1 MPKPPA
7 DSMPDSWDFDPE
19 FLSNPAHLP
28 PYLASHDSPAL
39 GPARRATAADVQP
52 WFRSATDQDGPD
64 RAPHGIVLS
73 AIHAIVDDRRAGRY
87 RVHGPCGLVLGELL
101 LNRHLLMV
109 GPPGVGKTTQGIQPI
124 TARLLADRGR
134 SVVVFDPKGD
144 QFGVVRDLAVAAG
157 RRARTVVRLNLT
169 DPQGSVGWNPL
180 RHRLGKTEAH
190 GIANSLV
197 MAVES
202 KVSHDSPYWRNNS
215 IELITSVLLGLA
227 QDPDETLTLPRLY
240 EVLDLP
246 RKELMEWLHGHGA
259 HRFATFLESGS
270 HNAETCLTDASMRLV
285 SLQDLDL
292 CAVLSQG
299 ELKLTHLF
307 QKPMVLVVEMD
318 ETRIERLRPIFNLL
332 VQQILD
338 RGIEVASSFPDAR
351 LPFPVSVVIDE
362 FGSAIGSIP
371 RFPTTLNTLRS
382 RRISV
387 IAAVQSITQIQSL
400 YGGEAGAVLAGF
412 SSKLFFPNVEP
423 VDAEFA
429 SLMCGT
435 MTVPLPAAPGQP
447 VPLVSRRTYLPE
459 EIARPVHHPV
469 LGRPV
474 TILLADAPA
483 VQAYLPP
490 SYRLPELGAV
500 LRAQRRKRVRP
511 RRRKPLVYVPR
522 RPAPTRK
529 SRFLD
534 VRGLT
539 ATSIHKHVQETELRL
554 ALAAAPVAT
563 QQAWTKWRL
572 GAFDTPAA
580 ALRFLEE
587 LLHRGMTFPELHA
600 AWSECRAEIPALLL
614 MYVDYYLARRQLQG
628 HERGP
633 L

>member
-1 MPKPPA
+1 MKKPPS
-7 DSMPDSWDFDPE
+7 DSLPDSWDFDPE
-19 FLSNPAHLP
+19 FLSNRASLP
-28 PYLASHDSPAL
+28 PYLPSHDSPVL
-39 GPARRATAADVQP
+39 GPARRATASDLAP
-52 WFRSATDQDGPD
+52 WLRRATDTDGRE
-64 RAPHGIVLS
+64 RAAHAVVLD
-73 AIHAIVDDRRAGRY
+73 AVYAIVDDRSAGRY
-87 RVHGPCGLVLGELL
+87 RVHGPCGLLLGELL
-101 LNRHLLMV
+101 LNRHLLLV
-109 GPPGVGKTTQGIQPI
+109 GPPGVGKTTQGIQPM
-124 TARLLADRGR
+124 TARLLADRRR

-144 QFGVVRDLAVAAG
+144 QFGIVRDLAVAAG
-157 RRARTVVRLNLT
+157 RSARSVVRLNLT

-180 RHRLGKTEAH
+180 RHRLAKTEAH

-197 MAVES
+197 MAVEN

-227 QDPDETLTLPRLY
+227 QDPDESLTLPRLH

-246 RKELMEWLHGHGA
+246 RKELLEWLHGHGA

-270 HNAETCLTDASMRLV
+270 HNAETCLSDATMRLV

-299 ELKLTHLF
+299 ELKLNHVF

-338 RGIEVASSFPDAR
+338 RGIEVASAFPDAR
-351 LPFPVSVVIDE
+351 LPFPVAVVIDE

-387 IAAVQSITQIQSL
+387 IAAVQSIAQIQSL

-423 VDAEFA
+423 IDAEFA

-435 MTVPLPAAPGQP
+435 MTVPLPNDPGQP
-447 VPLVSRRTYLPE
+447 TAYVSRRTYLPE

-474 TILLADAPA
+474 TMLLADAPA
-483 VQAYLPP
+483 MQVYLPP
-490 SYRLPELGAV
+490 SYRLPDLGPV

-511 RRRKPLVYVPR
+511 RRSKPLVYVPR
-522 RPAPTRK
+522 RPQPVRK

-539 ATSIHKHVQETELRL
+539 LASIQKHVQETEARL
-554 ALAAAPVAT
+554 CLTGAPIET
-563 QQAWTKWRL
+563 QRAWSEWRQKAFESP
-572 GAFDTPAA
+572 GAS
-580 ALRFLEE
+580 LRFLEE
-587 LLHRGMTFPELHA
+587 LLHRGMTFAELHV
-600 AWSECRAEIPALLL
+600 AWRECRASQPALLL
-614 MYVDYYLARRQLQG
+614 MYVDYYLARRQLQD
-628 HERGP
+628 HERAP